1 MIATHLPTFAPAAAR
16 PATGDCRWALAELAD
31 LIDRAGPDSIAGM
44 ILRQAQ
50 QELRS
55 VLVES
60 AAPGV
65 RVVGPLRI
73 SRAA

>member
-1 MIATHLPTFAPAAAR
+1 MIATHLPTFAAPAR
-16 PATGDCRWALAELAD
+16 PATGDCRWAFAELAD